1 MPEEQIS
8 LLIAFAAGIVSF
20 VSPCV
25 LPLIPA
31 YITNLSG
38 VSVTQQH
45 HTAGE
50 RALVMSHALAFV
62 LGFSLVFTLFWVSV
76 GLMGYLVQGY
86 LSYIRIVG
94 GTVLIFMGLHTM
106 GVWRLPL
113 LDREVRGAFPRQGGP
128 GYPRSFFTGTIFAA
142 GWTPCIGPVLAGII
156 GLAAL
161 RDSIWQG
168 ASLLLA
174 YSGGLAIPFLATAL
188 ALNPALRALR
198 RFQRYQRWVAI
209 LSGIFLIVIGLLML
223 TNMFILIPQYFYWG
237 AI

>member
-8 LLIAFAAGIVSF
+8 LLIAFTAGIVSF

-38 VSVTQQH
+38 VSLTQQRH
-45 HTAGE
+45 SVGE
-50 RALVMSHALAFV
+50 RALVMFNALSFV
-62 LGFSLVFTLFWVSV
+62 LGFSAVFLLLWVSV
-76 GLMGYLVQGY
+76 GLIGYLVQGY
-86 LSYIRIVG
+86 LSYIRIAG
-94 GTVLIFMGLHTM
+94 GAILIFMGFHTM

-113 LDREVRGAFPRQGGP
+113 LDREVRGSFPRGGGP
-128 GYPRSFFTGTIFAA
+128 GYPRSFLTGTIFAA

-168 ASLLLA
+168 TYLLVA
-174 YSGGLAIPFLATAL
+174 YSGGLALPFLATAL
-188 ALNPALRALR
+188 ALNPALKALR
-198 RFQRYQRWVAI
+198 RIQRYQRWVAI
-209 LSGIFLIVIGLLML
+209 LSGMLLIFIGLLML
-223 TNMFILIPQYFYWG
+223 TNMFILIPRYFYWG

>member
-8 LLIAFAAGIVSF
+8 LLIAFTAGIVSF

-38 VSVTQQH
+38 VSLTQQH
-45 HTAGE
+45 HSVGE
-50 RALVMSHALAFV
+50 RALVMFNALSFV
-62 LGFSLVFTLFWVSV
+62 LGFSAVFLLLWVSV

-86 LSYIRIVG
+86 LSYIRMAG
-94 GTVLIFMGLHTM
+94 GDILIFMGFHTM

-113 LDREVRGAFPRQGGP
+113 LDRQVRGGFPRGGGP
-128 GYPRSFFTGTIFAA
+128 GYPRSVLTGTIFAA

-161 RDSIWQG
+161 RDSIWEG
-168 ASLLLA
+168 TYLLLA
-174 YSGGLAIPFLATAL
+174 
-188 ALNPALRALR
+188 
-198 RFQRYQRWVAI
+198 
-209 LSGIFLIVIGLLML
+209 
-223 TNMFILIPQYFYWG
+223 
-237 AI
+237 

>member
-1 MPEEQIS
+1 MPQEQVS
-8 LLIAFAAGIVSF
+8 LLIAFTAGVVSF

-38 VSVTQQH
+38 VSMTQQH
-45 HTAGE
+45 HSAGE
-50 RALVMSHALAFV
+50 RALVMFHALAFV
-62 LGFSLVFTLFWVSV
+62 LGFSAIFLFLWVSV

-86 LSYIRIVG
+86 LSYIRIAG
-94 GTVLIFMGLHTM
+94 GAILIFMGLHTM

-113 LDREVRGAFPRQGGP
+113 LDREVRGSFPRGGGP
-128 GYPRSFFTGTIFAA
+128 GYRRSFLTGTIFAA

-161 RDSIWQG
+161 RETVWQG
-168 ASLLLA
+168 TYLLVA
-174 YSGGLAIPFLATAL
+174 YSAGLAIPFLATAL
-188 ALNPALRALR
+188 ALNPALKALR
-198 RFQRYQRWVAI
+198 SFGRYQRWVTI
-209 LSGIFLIVIGLLML
+209 FSGAFLILIGLLML
-223 TNMFILIPQYFYWG
+223 TNMFILIPRYFYWG

>member
-94 GTVLIFMGLHTM
+94 GAVLIFMGLHTM

-142 GWTPCIGPVLAGII
+142 GWTPCIGPVLASII

-174 YSGGLAIPFLATAL
+174 YS
-188 ALNPALRALR
+188 
-198 RFQRYQRWVAI
+198 
-209 LSGIFLIVIGLLML
+209 
-223 TNMFILIPQYFYWG
+223 
-237 AI
+237 